1 MVDTPRLGRGARK
14 SVSVRV
20 RLRVQVAGRI
30 YTSLKYGKLPKKLR
44 V

>member
-20 RLRVQVAGRI
+20 RLRV
-30 YTSLKYGKLPKKLR
+30 LK
-44 V
+44 VDII